1 MTALLRPM
9 TDRGAWLLGKQHAF
23 VILHFRPS
31 SGLNYWFLS
40 MLFDEEVR
48 VEGAIFDFRNRPSPS
63 RRQDGIGWP
72 PPCRIRKGVFAGEER
87 GKKGTTAGLSHPPG
101 RVSWVRACVLASVGT
116 WVLSLWGSLVA
127 SQGRA
132 GALALSLLSPRGM
145 TTQPTQASARG
156 RNAGTQERR
165 NTKQRNAMRN
175 RNAMQ
180 CHATQRNTTAKRNTP
195 QRATP
200 QRKQDRGT

>member
-1 MTALLRPM
+1 M

-87 GKKGTTAGLSHPPG
+87 GRKGQLPVSRISHPPG
-101 RVSWVRACVLASVGT
+101 RVSWVRACVLACVGRWVSGYVGT
-116 WVLSLWGSLVA
+116 LAVGFV
-127 SQGRA
+127 GR
-132 GALALSLLSPRGM
+132 
-145 TTQPTQASARG
+145 
-156 RNAGTQERR
+156 
-165 NTKQRNAMRN
+165 
-175 RNAMQ
+175 
-180 CHATQRNTTAKRNTP
+180 
-195 QRATP
+195 
-200 QRKQDRGT
+200 